1 MSHNEDEHQKKL
13 WQHLFFPPVL
23 NFSLESLVAVLVL
36 VVLNFAALQDSILHN
51 YPKNLTFTAYSSEV
65 WDTFLT
71 ALSRFSISGD
81 IIVFV
86 VWGIIGMLV
95 YISVYRL
102 IALVGGTSHSL
113 EKGYRFVKREGS
125 RGVARWFGTLYGLF
139 TRLIVG
145 FISIGLFVMTG
156 FLIFSFAP
164 HQFQLGLREILP
176 YNILSLALCVG
187 ATILGIRLAVIGI
200 CLSVDRFARWYLA

>member
-1 MSHNEDEHQKKL
+1 MSYNEDEHQKKL

-23 NFSLESLVAVLVL
+23 NFSFEVLIAVLLL

-51 YPKNLTFTAYSSEV
+51 YPKNLTFTAYSSGL

-86 VWGIIGMLV
+86 VWGVIGMLA

-102 IALVGGTSHSL
+102 IEFINGTSHSL

-125 RGVARWFGTLYGLF
+125 QGVSRWLGTLYGFF

-145 FISIGLFVMTG
+145 VISLGLFVMAS
-156 FLIFSFAP
+156 FLVFIFAT
-164 HQFQLGLREILP
+164 HQFQLGLREVLP
-176 YNILSLALCVG
+176 YNVASLALCVS
-187 ATILGIRLAVIGI
+187 ATILGIRLVVIGI